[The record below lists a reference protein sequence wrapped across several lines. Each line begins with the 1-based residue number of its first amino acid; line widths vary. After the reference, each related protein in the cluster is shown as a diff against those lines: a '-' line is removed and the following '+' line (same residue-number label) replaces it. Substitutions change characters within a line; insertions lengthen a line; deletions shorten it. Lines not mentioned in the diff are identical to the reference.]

1 MSFIL
6 KSNKVEK
13 PTLIYLKY
21 FIPKREGRFI
31 YSTKQKILPKD
42 WNKET
47 QIPLIKRGCSDVNL
61 IKRSLNK

>member
-47 QIPLIKRGCSDVNL
+47 QIPLIKRGC
-61 IKRSLNK
+61 